1 MFIELHNYNISKL
14 ILSRY
19 NYTIIEVIV
28 MAEEIKI
35 KKKVAKRGDDGYKI
49 VSVRMKDELID
60 KLDRLSADTNRS
72 RNELINLLLEA
83 SVDIVKIEE

>member
-1 MFIELHNYNISKL
+1 
-14 ILSRY
+14 
-19 NYTIIEVIV
+19 

-60 KLDRLSADTNRS
+60 KLDRLSVDTNRS

>member
-1 MFIELHNYNISKL
+1 
-14 ILSRY
+14 
-19 NYTIIEVIV
+19 

-49 VSVRMKDELID
+49 VSVRMKDELLD

-72 RNELINLLLEA
+72 RNELINLLLQA